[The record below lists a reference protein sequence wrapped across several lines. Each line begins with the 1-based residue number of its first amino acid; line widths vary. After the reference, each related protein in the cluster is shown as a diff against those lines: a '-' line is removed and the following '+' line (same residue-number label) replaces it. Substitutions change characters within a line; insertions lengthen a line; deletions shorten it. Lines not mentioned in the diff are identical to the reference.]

1 MQTQAFSPN
10 HNAQDLCHRNSRR
23 VSEILF
29 VPAECEAVI
38 LKGLPGKICPM
49 DDPIY
54 ELEA

>member
-1 MQTQAFSPN
+1 MRTQAFSPN

-29 VPAECEAVI
+29 VPAECEVVI

-54 ELEA
+54 ESEA